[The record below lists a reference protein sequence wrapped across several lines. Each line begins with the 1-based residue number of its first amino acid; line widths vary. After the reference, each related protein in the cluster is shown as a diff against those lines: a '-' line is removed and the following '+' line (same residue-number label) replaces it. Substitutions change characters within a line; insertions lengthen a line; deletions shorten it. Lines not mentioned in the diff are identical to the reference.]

1 MPDNYTGE
9 FTLPKELKMRLTKDL
24 NQFTRI
30 INSEYKTE
38 LHKEEDQ
45 KTTIQNWGADPRITY
60 KDDFDA
66 LTSD

>member
-1 MPDNYTGE
+1 MPDKYTGD
-9 FTLPKELKMRLTKDL
+9 FALLKELKMRLTKDL

-45 KTTIQNWGADPRITY
+45 KTELQSKTDEQILESPTKTI
-60 KDDFDA
+60 
-66 LTSD
+66 SMH